1 MDRRTGDKWSGDPLL
16 LAALRFYMEQML
28 GEFPCEEELSAKYQN
43 TPRLD
48 YMMNELKKAWR

>member
-16 LAALRFYMEQML
+16 LAALRLYTEQML
-28 GEFPCEEELSAKYQN
+28 GELPCEEELSAKYQN

-48 YMMNELKKAWR
+48 HMFDELKRAWR

>member
-16 LAALRFYMEQML
+16 LAALRQYTEQML
-28 GEFPCEEELSAKYQN
+28 GEFPCEEELSAKYKN

-48 YMMNELKKAWR
+48 RMINELKEA

>member
-16 LAALRFYMEQML
+16 LAALRHYTEQML

-48 YMMNELKKAWR
+48 RMISELKKA